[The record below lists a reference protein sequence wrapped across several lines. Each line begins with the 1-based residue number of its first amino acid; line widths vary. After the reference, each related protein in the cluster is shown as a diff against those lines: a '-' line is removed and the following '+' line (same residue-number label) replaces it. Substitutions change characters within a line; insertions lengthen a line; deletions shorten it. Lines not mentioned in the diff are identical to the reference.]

1 MNNRTLNMISGI
13 LLVILVLFTGCQ
25 VTPGKEA
32 VVSKNNDGFNADT
45 AVVADEPETSGEMQR
60 IEYQSSFDSTDE
72 SVHYV
77 MNIAETLSGDAMPLV
92 LVSPH
97 YLTEEDAERVA
108 HAIFPEAVFY
118 EADPLLA
125 PVLTKDEIRKKIS
138 LWSQY
143 TSVPAL
149 EELYG
154 EEYGEDYLV
163 STAKLVKQFIED
175 YTASYETA
183 PENDANVL
191 CEWTMRKSAEYV
203 YAAADLAEIDLNQEN
218 DEISA
223 QCYNNG
229 VPYYYTATTR
239 NKSDFKVNMLSCVIF
254 GGQSPRSIE
263 DRILYAKLCRTAEPT
278 AEQIQSVKEKAEQ
291 MLSDMNLGEWYID
304 EVNVVNQSFGD
315 QVEYNI
321 FVNAVPVFNGIPALR
336 CQQLQSL
343 RNEEGYAASQYITDA
358 NFNFS
363 ANGELITFR
372 LFTPLDLDNLVYEHV
387 KTMDVKQLLVR
398 AEEALTLT
406 DAYAYSF
413 GSYLPMINEEMQC
426 NITVSEM
433 EYGLSRVKVQDQE
446 DSFYYVPAI
455 MLKGNIEYSGK
466 QSGKVYYES
475 DTPEIL
481 LHINAVDGSIINQT
495 NS

>member
-1 MNNRTLNMISGI
+1 
-13 LLVILVLFTGCQ
+13 
-25 VTPGKEA
+25 
-32 VVSKNNDGFNADT
+32 
-45 AVVADEPETSGEMQR
+45 
-60 IEYQSSFDSTDE
+60 
-72 SVHYV
+72 
-77 MNIAETLSGDAMPLV
+77 
-92 LVSPH
+92 
-97 YLTEEDAERVA
+97 
-108 HAIFPEAVFY
+108 
-118 EADPLLA
+118 
-125 PVLTKDEIRKKIS
+125 
-138 LWSQY
+138 
-143 TSVPAL
+143 
-149 EELYG
+149 
-154 EEYGEDYLV
+154 
-163 STAKLVKQFIED
+163 
-175 YTASYETA
+175 
-183 PENDANVL
+183 
-191 CEWTMRKSAEYV
+191 
-203 YAAADLAEIDLNQEN
+203 
-218 DEISA
+218 
-223 QCYNNG
+223 
-229 VPYYYTATTR
+229 
-239 NKSDFKVNMLSCVIF
+239 
-254 GGQSPRSIE
+254 
-263 DRILYAKLCRTAEPT
+263 
-278 AEQIQSVKEKAEQ
+278 

-398 AEEALTLT
+398 AEEALALT